1 MEKVGWRVLLIG
13 GNSGV
18 GKTFIA
24 RELVRPLGIPFI
36 MADDIRIALQQAT
49 TAVHHPNLHVFL
61 EYEETQWLQPETI
74 LRDWITVANEM
85 IKPLKAIM
93 AHHLFVEEAGQLI
106 IEGDSIL
113 PALAR
118 QQTFSDAPGAN
129 KVVIEQKVQ
138 AIFMI
143 EDNEEKILSNLRQ
156 RDRGISAVSE
166 PQQAA
171 FARASALYGRWLAQE
186 ARANQIPVLA
196 AEPRENI
203 MERIMKIIT

>member
-1 MEKVGWRVLLIG
+1 MNADWRVLLIG

-49 TAVHHPNLHVFL
+49 TAVQNPNLHVFL
-61 EYEETQWLQPETI
+61 GYQEAQWQQPETI

-93 AHHLFVEEAGQLI
+93 AHHILVEEAGRLI

-118 QQTFSDAPGAN
+118 QQTFRDAYGSDA
-129 KVVIEQKVQ
+129 VVIEEKIQ
-138 AIFMI
+138 ALFVI

-171 FARASALYGRWLAQE
+171 FARASSLYGRWLAQK
-186 ARANQIPVLA
+186 ARASQIPVLP
-196 AEPRENI
+196 AEPKENI

>member
-1 MEKVGWRVLLIG
+1 LLIG

-24 RELVRPLGIPFI
+24 KELVRQLGTPFI

-49 TAVHHPNLHVFL
+49 TAVQNPNLHVFL
-61 EYEETQWLQPETI
+61 VYEAAQWQQPETI
-74 LRDWITVANEM
+74 FHDWITIANEM

-93 AHHLFVEEAGQLI
+93 AHHIFVEEAGRLI

-118 QQTFSDAPGAN
+118 QQTFRDNFGSDEI
-129 KVVIEQKVQ
+129 VIEEKIQ
-138 AIFMI
+138 AVFVI
-143 EDNEEKILSNLRQ
+143 EDDEEKILSSLRQ
-156 RDRGISAVSE
+156 RDRGIRAVNKS
-166 PQQAA
+166 QQAA

-186 ARANQIPVLA
+186 AHANQIPVLTVD
-196 AEPRENI
+196 PRENI
-203 MERIMKIIT
+203 VARVLEIIT